1 MVGSLVKNC
10 GFESLKSFVFEIL
23 GNEEAELMDKIREV
37 SLMLVSL
44 DSILTSSIS
53 QMQAKPKPPFLPPLE
68 KEAYT
73 LVLDMDETLI
83 HTK

>member
-1 MVGSLVKNC
+1 MGSLVKNC